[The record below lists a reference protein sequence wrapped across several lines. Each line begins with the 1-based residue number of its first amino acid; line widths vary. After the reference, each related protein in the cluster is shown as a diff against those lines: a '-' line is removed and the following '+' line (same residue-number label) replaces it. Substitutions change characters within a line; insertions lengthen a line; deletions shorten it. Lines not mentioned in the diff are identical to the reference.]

1 MQSRTSLGARAA
13 FACSVEA
20 VTIVPHRPR
29 ATYRLQLT
37 ANFGF
42 DSAAQIVPYL
52 TELGVSHLYSSP
64 VLQAAKGSTHG
75 YDVVDHGRVNV
86 ELGGAEEYRQLRMAL
101 QRGGLG
107 QILDIVPNHM
117 AIGTTANTL
126 WWDVLENGPASEVA
140 LYFDVDWD
148 ASTDNRI
155 LMPILGEHYFE
166 AIQQKLVKVVREGEH
181 FVVHYYDHRL
191 PAAPR
196 TIAPLL
202 RDASPGDQEL
212 GFWADSL
219 ENLPAPWATDR
230 ESTARRSRDKSVIYE
245 HLKRLFDARPDLA
258 SRVDSALEE
267 LNASTEALDV
277 WLERQNWRI
286 AHWKNAT
293 TELGYRRFFDV
304 NTLVGLRMEEPR
316 VFERTHRRILE
327 WLRDGTLDGL
337 RIDHVDGLRDP
348 EEYLRRLRTAV
359 PDAYLIVEKILND
372 HECLPKAWPVDGTT
386 GYEFTRLLDQ
396 VFVDPEGDVPMT
408 EFVARF
414 ADQSARFAEMVR
426 DAKLQILRE
435 VLASEREHLV
445 DQTHRMLSAR
455 IELRD
460 CTRRSVHAAM
470 TALLASYPVYRT
482 YLRRDQPPP
491 PHEVEMIQTV
501 IGRAREM
508 APQVE
513 PQLWAVLEE
522 ALTLQL
528 DDEAAADVALRVQQ
542 VTGAITAKAV
552 EDTVFYRHVRLTALN
567 EVGGTPEQFGISV
580 EEFHR
585 QLVACE
591 HPHSMLTSATHDTKR
606 GEDMRARLLVLSE
619 IPTDWE
625 RAVERWS
632 ARSERYRSNI
642 PRSTEYLFYQTLVGA
657 HPLPADRAWP
667 YMQKA
672 IREAKQQTSWINPDE
687 AFEANVEKFVN
698 GVIGD
703 HELMADVGKFVASI
717 EHAGYINSLSRTLVK
732 LTAPGVPDIYQGTE
746 LWDFSLV
753 DPDNRR
759 PVDFAHRAQLLAQ
772 LASLT
777 PEQVLADMLAGTP
790 KLWLTWKTLQ
800 LRKQTPR
807 VFEGDYQPL
816 VAEGPDASCVLAFS
830 RSGSVITVVPR
841 LVARGAQH
849 ERDARIPVVE
859 GTWRDVLTGHRF
871 TGVAQGL
878 PVGAIWGRFPVALLE
893 REA

>member
-1 MQSRTSLGARAA
+1 MAQL
-13 FACSVEA
+13 
-20 VTIVPHRPR
+20 PR

-37 ANFGF
+37 SSFGF
-42 DSAAQIVPYL
+42 DSAAQIAPYL

-64 VLQAAKGSTHG
+64 VLQAVKGSTHG
-75 YDVVDHGRVNV
+75 YDVVDQGRVNAD
-86 ELGGAEEYRQLRMAL
+86 LGGVEQYRQLRAAL
-101 QRGGLG
+101 ERGGLG

-140 LYFDVDWD
+140 SFFDVDWD
-148 ASTDNRI
+148 TSKDNRI

-166 AIQQKLVKVVREGEH
+166 AIEQKLVKLVREGEH

-196 TIAPLL
+196 TRAAVL
-202 RDASPGDQEL
+202 RDASPGDEDL
-212 GFWADSL
+212 RFWADSL

-230 ESTARRSRDKSVIYE
+230 ESTARRSRHKSVIYAQ
-245 HLKRLFDARPDLA
+245 LKRLFEARPDLA
-258 SRVDSALEE
+258 SRVDTALEE
-267 LNASTEALDV
+267 LNGSTEALDA

-316 VFERTHRRILE
+316 VFERTHRLILD
-327 WLRDGTLDGL
+327 WLRDGTLDGV

-348 EEYLRRLRTAV
+348 EDYLRRLRNSA
-359 PDAYLIVEKILND
+359 PDAYLVVEKIVNE
-372 HECLPKAWPVDGTT
+372 HECLPKSWPVEGTT
-386 GYEFTRLLDQ
+386 GYEFARLIDQ
-396 VFVDPEGDVPMT
+396 VFVDSDGEVPMT
-408 EFVARF
+408 EFAARF
-414 ADQSARFAEMVR
+414 ADQSTPFPEMVR
-426 DAKLQILRE
+426 EAKLQILRE
-435 VLASEREHLV
+435 VLATEREHLV

-460 CTRRSVHAAM
+460 VTRRSVHAAM

-491 PHEVEMIQTV
+491 PHEVEMIHLV
-501 IGRAREM
+501 IDRAREM

-513 PQLWAVLEE
+513 PQLWTVLEK

-567 EVGGTPEQFGISV
+567 EVGGTPEKFGITV
-580 EEFHR
+580 EDFHR
-585 QLVACE
+585 QLVDCNR
-591 HPHSMLTSATHDTKR
+591 PHAMLSSATHDTKR

-619 IPTDWE
+619 IPAEWE
-625 RAVERWS
+625 SAVERWS
-632 ARSERYRSNI
+632 ARSERYRTNI
-642 PRSTEYLFYQTLVGA
+642 PRATEYFFYQTLVGA
-657 HPLPADRAWP
+657 HPLPADRAWQ
-667 YMQKA
+667 YLEKA

-687 AFEANVEKFVN
+687 VFEANVQKFVN

-703 HELMADVGKFVASI
+703 RELMEDVGKFVAGI
-717 EHAGYINSLSRTLVK
+717 EHAGYVNSLSRTLLK

-772 LASLT
+772 LPSLT
-777 PEQVLADMLAGTP
+777 PEQVLADMAIGTP

-800 LRKQTPR
+800 LRKQNPH
-807 VFEGDYQPL
+807 VFEGDYLPL
-816 VAEGPDASCVLAFS
+816 IASGRDASSVVAFV
-830 RSGSVITVVPR
+830 RGGSLITVVPR
-841 LVARGAQH
+841 LVARGGLHA
-849 ERDARIPVVE
+849 RDARIPVVE
-859 GTWRDVLTGHRF
+859 GTWVDALTGHRF
-871 TGVAQGL
+871 TGDSHGL
-878 PVGAIWGRFPVALLE
+878 PVGALWSRFPVALLE